1 MNFLAFAGFR
11 AFLYGV
17 VSAYIAQTFGLRTL
31 GRVTGCVF
39 TCGALVNLAQVGGN
53 TPVQYAPYETSTYRI
68 IRILEY
74 MKHARMV
81 SFNTWL
87 FIRGVVNGRVL
98 NKRFHPA
105 CA

>member
-1 MNFLAFAGFR
+1 MLRSDLSPRCPQAVNFLAFAGFR

-53 TPVQYAPYETSTYRI
+53 TPVQYAPYETSTY
-68 IRILEY
+68 
-74 MKHARMV
+74 HPH
-81 SFNTWL
+81 F
-87 FIRGVVNGRVL
+87 GVYETRTYGIV
-98 NKRFHPA
+98 
-105 CA
+105 